1 MLRLAVQLQNA
12 IAGLKDSLM
21 DRARDERGQTSAE
34 YLGIIV
40 VVAAIIIAIVGQAT
54 GISAKVVSGIGK
66 AIDKIADN

>member
-21 DRARDERGQTSAE
+21 DRARDERGQTAAE

-40 VVAAIIIAIVGQAT
+40 VVAAIIIAILGQAT
-54 GISAKVVSGIGK
+54 GISQKVVSGIGK
-66 AIDKIADN
+66 AIDKIANN